1 MRKHRGQVTEIKIGM
16 GISGKNIAVIIAHPD
31 DETLW
36 CGGTILLNPDC
47 NWFIT
52 CLSRKN
58 DENRAPKFHEVL
70 KIINA
75 RGVMGNLDDSTEQQP
90 LPLKIVKDVIVD
102 LLPSKNYDL
111 IITHDPSGEY
121 TRHRRHEEIS
131 RAVIELWYKKK
142 ISTKELWTFA
152 YEDGNKKHLPKK
164 QDSANIQVK
173 LSKEIFDL
181 KYKLI
186 TEIYGFPPDGFEA
199 LTTPK
204 EEAFWKFE
212 SPVDALIWL
221 RKDER

>member
-1 MRKHRGQVTEIKIGM
+1 MIGRESSDHNKKNLM
-16 GISGKNIAVIIAHPD
+16 GISGKNIAVITAHPD

-36 CGGTILLNPDC
+36 CGGTVLINPDC
-47 NWFIT
+47 NWFIAS
-52 CLSRKN
+52 LSRKN

-142 ISTKELWTFA
+142 FQQKSSGLLPMKTGIKNTFPRSRI
-152 YEDGNKKHLPKK
+152 LP
-164 QDSANIQVK
+164 
-173 LSKEIFDL
+173 IF
-181 KYKLI
+181 
-186 TEIYGFPPDGFEA
+186 
-199 LTTPK
+199 
-204 EEAFWKFE
+204 
-212 SPVDALIWL
+212 
-221 RKDER
+221 R